1 MRVFTCVF
9 VLFCALAASALPG
22 ASHAAS
28 MSPRRVI
35 TVSVLNDE
43 TAPVRSE
50 QINAVTDT
58 VFAEYQRELNIQ
70 FQIIETLPYRGD
82 LTLFPLDQA
91 FLLQRLHAR
100 GEIRLVFSNR
110 TGRENDSYLT
120 DTETANM
127 LAGSSHP
134 YYGHAIIYNAEA
146 RADKTDAAG
155 HPALVTALKHE
166 IAHLFGV
173 EHSNDRRS
181 FMYTPSS
188 RSQGEWTEEVI
199 EQIDEQRGRHWF
211 PNA

>member
-9 VLFCALAASALPG
+9 VWFCALAASALPG
-22 ASHAAS
+22 ASRAAS

-134 YYGHAIIYNAEA
+134 Y
-146 RADKTDAAG
+146 
-155 HPALVTALKHE
+155 
-166 IAHLFGV
+166 
-173 EHSNDRRS
+173 
-181 FMYTPSS
+181 
-188 RSQGEWTEEVI
+188 
-199 EQIDEQRGRHWF
+199 
-211 PNA
+211 